1 MMNLNDRPK
10 TIGQKVAYYSIC
22 LLLISPMWFHSGIF
36 SKVMTAVA
44 AAIVVAVAGLVLRR
58 RVICR
63 G

>member
-1 MMNLNDRPK
+1 LP
-10 TIGQKVAYYSIC
+10 VADLADVVSFRDI
-22 LLLISPMWFHSGIF
+22 